1 MTKPESYPFLRIA
14 KQYGLDYSAV
24 LITADNLKRNGRA
37 EYLHGVQPAD
47 ALNAMIDIA
56 HAVDTYKQICDGV
69 IDWQTGECFPGC
81 HDMSIETVGVCKD
94 CGASI
99 HDKLR

>member
-1 MTKPESYPFLRIA
+1 MKPESYPFLRVA

-69 IDWQTGECFPGC
+69 IDWQTGEYTKSMVAAIDG
-81 HDMSIETVGVCKD
+81 HIDLTS
-94 CGASI
+94 
-99 HDKLR
+99 H